1 MTLFT
6 LSPNIFVVNGFLT
19 PEECQ
24 YWIDRTES
32 GGYEEAKITV
42 GRKQVMAKGIR
53 NNERYILD
61 DVALERQ
68 LWERVKEYVP
78 QELKISTA
86 IGMNERFR
94 FYKYQ
99 PGHRFKPHY
108 DGSYIRN
115 INEWSEYTFMVYLN
129 DGMEGGATNFD
140 GVSVVPEAGMA
151 LIFKHDLL
159 HEGAEVTAGVKYV
172 LRTDVMYRRKA

>member
-1 MTLFT
+1 MEFTT
-6 LSPNIFVVNGFLT
+6 LSPHIFTVRGFLT
-19 PEECQ
+19 PAECQ
-24 YWIDRTES
+24 YWIERTES
-32 GGYEEAKITV
+32 AGYEEAKITV

-53 NNERYILD
+53 NNERYILED
-61 DVALERQ
+61 TALERQ

-78 QELKISTA
+78 QKLRISSA
-86 IGMNERFR
+86 IGLNERFR

-99 PGHRFKPHY
+99 PGHRFKPHK

-129 DGMEGGATNFD
+129 EGMEGGATNFD
-140 GVSVVPEAGMA
+140 DISVFPEPGMA

-172 LRTDVMYRRKA
+172 LRSDVMYRRKG